1 MDARNPKDTRR
12 SFMAKTAAGG
22 LAASLIG
29 GAEGRAE
36 AKHNDLAAEF
46 YHDFLRDCREA
57 APLPWDDGG
66 LARNDAQA
74 KYAARLVEH
83 AQARPRGAEAD
94 LVIDTADWL
103 ARHPEVKPGE
113 TVRIGEAEF
122 QVWVGPAGGLIVYPE
137 PERPLPG
144 NPTSEELSATED
156 QRPMSEDLMGAGS
169 IGPVL
174 ATRPMYWR
182 RADGFDA
189 PALVEIGEPF
199 KNPKPQEEKAGAW
212 CCRVRTAGLGD
223 DRYYTLFGLDS
234 LEALSRALAHAGV
247 LASLSPFAAVSNWSH
262 SLYCGFPIIPTMA
275 DIAASDEELKIAPAF
290 QPEEP
295 ERSKEAVDE
304 ELKRLDMDPFR
315 DGMMGDGPI
324 GRLAATRE
332 MVRQR
337 PDGSEAPAL
346 VEMGAPFKIEN
357 PAYAGDWGCRHCGPD
372 PDCDL
377 YFTMFGVDGV
387 DALVHA
393 LDMSGH
399 QTRMPRCVTNWSR
412 VPNSGFPMKPPY
424 SKEWWEAQRVAME
437 AMEKAGGESRS
448 DDSPA

>member
-1 MDARNPKDTRR
+1 MDDRNPKNTRR
-12 SFMAKTAAGG
+12 SFMVKTAAGG
-22 LAASLIG
+22 LAASLVG
-29 GAEGRAE
+29 GVE
-36 AKHNDLAAEF
+36 ARSGTSHGDPAADL

-57 APLPWDDGG
+57 APLPWDEGV

-74 KYAARLVEH
+74 KYAARLAEH
-83 AQARPRGAEAD
+83 ANTRPRGAEAD
-94 LVIDTADWL
+94 LVIDAADWL
-103 ARHPEVKPGE
+103 AEHPEVKPGD

-122 QVWVGPAGGLIVYPE
+122 QVWVGPSGGLVVFPE
-137 PERPLPG
+137 PEKPLPG
-144 NPTSEELSATED
+144 NSTSEELSTGQD
-156 QRPMSEDLMGAGS
+156 QGPMSEDLMGVGS

-199 KNPKPQEEKAGAW
+199 QNPKPQEEKAGAW
-212 CCRVRTAGLGD
+212 CCRVRTTGLGD

-234 LEALSRALAHAGV
+234 LEALSRALAHAGT

-262 SLYCGFPIIPTMA
+262 SPYCGFPVIPTMA
-275 DIAASDEELKIAPAF
+275 DVAADDEELEFALAS
-290 QPEEP
+290 QPEKP
-295 ERSKEAVDE
+295 KRSKEAIDE
-304 ELKRLDMDPFR
+304 ELERRGMDPFR

-332 MVRQR
+332 MVCQR
-337 PDGSEAPAL
+337 PNGSEAPVL
-346 VEMGAPFKIEN
+346 VEIGAPFKIEN
-357 PAYAGDWGCRHCGPD
+357 PAYAGDWGCRQRGPD
-372 PDCDL
+372 PDCNL

-399 QTRMPRCVTNWSR
+399 QTRMPRRASNWSR
-412 VPNSGFPMKPPY
+412 VPNGGFAMKPPFP
-424 SKEWWEAQRVAME
+424 KEWWEAQRVATE
-437 AMEKAGGESRS
+437 AMEKKAVGES
-448 DDSPA
+448 PI